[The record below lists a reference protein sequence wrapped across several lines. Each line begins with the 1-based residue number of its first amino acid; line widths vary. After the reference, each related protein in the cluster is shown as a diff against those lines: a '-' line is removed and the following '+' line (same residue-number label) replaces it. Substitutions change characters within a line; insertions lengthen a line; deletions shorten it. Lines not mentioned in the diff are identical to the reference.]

1 MGERLFELLF
11 KYRPVAFE
19 RGEVVFTPPWPTSA
33 IAVLGALVLVVG
45 VAGYF
50 RPGLGLARRERLG
63 LATLRAGT
71 IGILAFCL
79 MGPALRV
86 AIVVPQQNF
95 LGILIDDSRSMRV
108 ADQDGE
114 TRGAVATE
122 AFAPDGALMRALGER
137 FKLRVFRFSETLS
150 RADSSGAL
158 MFDGRR
164 TDLAGA
170 LAAAQREL
178 AAVPLAGLVVVTDGA
193 DNAGGSLAEPLLN
206 LAAERV
212 PVHVVAV
219 GSPSLRPD
227 VELGRAA
234 APRAV
239 VKGTGVAVEL
249 ALRASGYA
257 GQSVPLQ
264 VEDAGRLL
272 TTTTVRLPRDGE
284 PATVRA
290 HFVATEPG
298 PRRLRFSIPV
308 QAGELIAE
316 NNAVEAVLVVERRT
330 ERILYFEGEPRFEVK
345 FLRRAVADDENLHV
359 VVLQRTAEDKFLRLG
374 VDDSTEL
381 AAGFPR
387 TRAEL
392 FRYRGLVLGSVE
404 ASFFTHDQLQM
415 LADFV
420 SVRGGG
426 LVALGGRLAFGEGGW
441 AETPLTD
448 ALPIVIQPSTRSD
461 STPFFAEVEV
471 ELTPAGRAHPV
482 TQLRAEPDASAARWD
497 SLPALSML
505 NPVRDAKPG
514 ASVLLEGRAAGGP
527 YVVLAAQR
535 YGRGRALAFPVQ
547 DSWIW
552 QMHADI
558 PLEDETHETLW
569 RQLLRFLVSEVP
581 EPVAAQVSSDRVEPG
596 RPVTI
601 AAEVADSGYLR
612 LNGADVRATVIDPA
626 GGEHEIPLRWT
637 VRRDG
642 EYEGVFVP
650 AKVGLHEI
658 RVAARQ
664 GEALL
669 GVATTYVDAGDVG
682 AEYFGAAVQESALR
696 QIADETDGQYYTPAT
711 LRTLPED
718 VSFTE
723 SGATVV
729 EHRDL
734 WDMPVLLLLV
744 LAFLGGEWAWR
755 RRRGL
760 A

>member
-1 MGERLFELLF
+1 MGERVFELLF

-19 RGEVVFTPPWPTSA
+19 RGELVFAPPWPLAAVLAVGGLVLAAGIAGYVRPRHALPRRQRMGLAALRGVA
-33 IAVLGALVLVVG
+33 IAILV
-45 VAGYF
+45 
-50 RPGLGLARRERLG
+50 
-63 LATLRAGT
+63 
-71 IGILAFCL
+71 FCL
-79 MGPALRV
+79 AGPTLRV
-86 AIVVPQQNF
+86 ATVVPQQNF
-95 LGILIDDSRSMRV
+95 LGILLDDSRSMRI
-108 ADQDGE
+108 ADQDGR
-114 TRGAVATE
+114 TRGAVAAE
-122 AFAPDGALMRALGER
+122 AFAPDGALLQALAQR
-137 FKLRVFRFSETLS
+137 FKLRLYRFSETFG
-150 RADSSGAL
+150 RVDSAAAL
-158 MFDGRR
+158 TYDGRR

-178 AAVPLAGLVVVTDGA
+178 AAVPLAGLVVVSDGA
-193 DNAGGSLAEPLLN
+193 DNAGGSLTEPLLA

-212 PVHVVAV
+212 PVHVVAT
-219 GSPSLRPD
+219 GSPVLSPD

-239 VKGTGVAVEL
+239 VRGTSVAVEL
-249 ALRASGYA
+249 SLRAA
-257 GQSVPLQ
+257 GLAGREVPLR

-290 HFVATEPG
+290 HFVAGEAG
-298 PRRLRFSIPV
+298 PRHLRFSIPA
-308 QAGELIAE
+308 QPGELATE
-316 NNAVEAVLVVERRT
+316 NNVVEAILVVERRR

-345 FLRRAVADDENLHV
+345 FLRRAVAGDENLHV
-359 VVLQRTAEDKFLRLG
+359 VVLQRTAEDKYLRLD
-374 VDDSTEL
+374 VEDSTEL

-426 LVALGGRLAFGEGGW
+426 LLALGGRLAFGEGGW
-441 AETPLTD
+441 TDTPLAD
-448 ALPIVIQPSTRSD
+448 ALPIALERPAD
-461 STPFFAEVEV
+461 STPFFTEVSV
-471 ELTPAGRAHPV
+471 ALSAAGRDHAV
-482 TQLRAEPDASAARWD
+482 TQLRPDPAASAARWD
-497 SLPALSML
+497 SLPALSL
-505 NPVRDAKPG
+505 INPVRDAKPG
-514 ASVLLEGRAAGGP
+514 ASVLLTGRGTGGS

-535 YGRGRALAFPVQ
+535 YGRGRAVAFPVQ

-558 PLEDETHETLW
+558 PLEDQTHETLW
-569 RQLLRFLVSEVP
+569 RQLLRFLVSDVP
-581 EPVAAQVSSDRVEPG
+581 EPVAAQVSADRIEPG

-601 AAEVADSGYLR
+601 SAEVSDSGYVR
-612 LNGADVRATVIDPA
+612 LNGADVRATIVEP
-626 GGEHEIPLRWT
+626 GGAEREVPLRWT

-642 EYEGVFVP
+642 EYQGTYVP
-650 AKVGLHEI
+650 TAPGLHEI
-658 RVAARQ
+658 RVAAHQ
-664 GEALL
+664 NGSVL
-669 GVATTYVDAGDVG
+669 GVATAYVEAGDVG
-682 AEYFGAAVQESALR
+682 AEFFGAGVQEATLR
-696 QIADETDGQYYTPAT
+696 RIADETRGRYYTPAT

-723 SGATVV
+723 SGATVI

-734 WDMPVLLLLV
+734 WDMPILLVLLLGL
-744 LAFLGGEWAWR
+744 LSAEWTWR